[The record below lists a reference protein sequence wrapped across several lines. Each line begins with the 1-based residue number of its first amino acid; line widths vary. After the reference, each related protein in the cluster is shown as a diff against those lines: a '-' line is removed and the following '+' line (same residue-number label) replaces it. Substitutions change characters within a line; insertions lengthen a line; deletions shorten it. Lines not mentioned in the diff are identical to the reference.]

1 MLDSP
6 RIDRLLVGLFRLRT
20 RGLLRLGGAGG
31 PPPPPP
37 ASGAVE
43 LYVHIPFCAAL
54 CPFCSFHR
62 VLHCPAQ
69 SARYFAALHAEIRL
83 YHAAGY
89 RFTGVYVGGGTPT
102 LEPAPLLATLDL
114 VRALFPVRTVSVETN
129 PRELRAPLLA
139 DLAAA
144 GVTRLSV
151 GVQSFDD
158 ALLGAMERLGPYGSG
173 AEIQEHLHAAAGRFP
188 TLNVD
193 LIFNQPRQT
202 LASFA
207 RDLALVRAAGADQVS
222 CYPLM
227 SAPGV
232 RRRMG
237 AAMGLP
243 DATRLRGFYDAI
255 APALGPD
262 FTPTSAW
269 CFTRGAGAGD
279 EYLATAD
286 HYVGVGSGAFSYL
299 DGTLYATTFSLAHY
313 EERVQSGL
321 TGIAAARVLTPVER
335 ARYALLVGLFGRGL
349 TTPAARAAHAAD
361 LRRVRPELT
370 ALRVLGALRTDAG
383 RWELTP
389 RGRYWLM
396 LMMSEFFTAVN
407 AYREAMRARVKTE
420 SAPAGPPAALS
431 TFAPLPAP

>member
-20 RGLLRLGGAGG
+20 RRLLRLGAAGG

-37 ASGAVE
+37 AAGSVE

-62 VLHCPAQ
+62 VRHCAAQ
-69 SARYFAALHAEIRL
+69 AARYFAALHTELRL

-89 RFTGVYVGGGTPT
+89 RFSGVYVGGGTPT
-102 LEPAPLLATLDL
+102 LEPAALLGVLGL
-114 VRALFPVRTVSVETN
+114 VRSLFPVRTVSVETN
-129 PRELRAPLLA
+129 PRELRPPLLDA
-139 DLAAA
+139 LAAA

-151 GVQSFDD
+151 GVQTFDD
-158 ALLGAMERLGPYGSG
+158 DLLRAMERLAAYGSG
-173 AEIQEHLHAAAGRFP
+173 AEMLGHLRGAAGRFP

-193 LIFNQPRQT
+193 LIFNQPRQS

-207 RDLALVRAAGADQVS
+207 RDLALVRDAGASQVS

-237 AAMGLP
+237 ASMGLP
-243 DATRLRGFYDAI
+243 DAARRRAFYDAI
-255 APALGPD
+255 RPVLGPA
-262 FTPTSAW
+262 FRPTSAW
-269 CFTRGAGAGD
+269 CFTRGTGRGD

-313 EERVQSGL
+313 EERVRSGA
-321 TGIAAARVLTPVER
+321 TGIAAARVLSPVER

-349 TTPAARAAHAAD
+349 AIPAARAPHAAE
-361 LRRVRPELT
+361 LRRVRPELA
-370 ALRVLGALRTDAG
+370 ALRLLGALRTEAG
-383 RWELTP
+383 RWELTA
-389 RGRYWLM
+389 RGRWWLT
-396 LMMSEFFTAVN
+396 LMMAEFFTAVN
-407 AYREAMRARVKTE
+407 AYREAMRDRVKTE
-420 SAPAGPPAALS
+420 TAAAAAVAVAPAAAPI
-431 TFAPLPAP
+431 AAR

>member
-1 MLDSP
+1 
-6 RIDRLLVGLFRLRT
+6 
-20 RGLLRLGGAGG
+20 
-31 PPPPPP
+31 
-37 ASGAVE
+37 VE

-69 SARYFAALHAEIRL
+69 SARYFAALHAELRR
-83 YHAAGY
+83 YHEAGY
-89 RFTGVYVGGGTPT
+89 RFSGVYVGGGTPT

-114 VRALFPVRTVSVETN
+114 VRSLFPVRTVSVETN
-129 PRELRAPLLA
+129 PRELRPPLL
-139 DLAAA
+139 DTLAAA

-158 ALLGAMERLGPYGSG
+158 DLLRAMERLDAYGSG
-173 AEIQEHLHAAAGRFP
+173 DEMLGHLRAAAGRFP

-207 RDLALVRAAGADQVS
+207 RDLATVRAAGADQVS

-243 DATRLRGFYDAI
+243 DATRLRAFYATI
-255 APALGPD
+255 GPALGPA
-262 FTPTSAW
+262 FSPTSAW
-269 CFTRGAGAGD
+269 CFSRGAGDGD

-313 EERVQSGL
+313 EERVRSGA
-321 TGIAAARVLTPVER
+321 TGVTAARVLSPVER

-349 TTPAARAAHAAD
+349 TTPGARASHAAD
-361 LRRVRPELT
+361 LRRVRPELA
-370 ALRVLGALRTDAG
+370 ALRLLGALRTDTG
-383 RWELTP
+383 RWELTA

-396 LMMSEFFTAVN
+396 LMMAEFFTAVN
-407 AYREAMRARVKTE
+407 TYREAMRARVKLE
-420 SAPAGPPAALS
+420 SRTTGDGPAAPPVA
-431 TFAPLPAP
+431 APLPTR

>member
-20 RGLLRLGGAGG
+20 RGLLRLRAAGG

-62 VLHCPAQ
+62 VLHCPAS
-69 SARYFAALHAEIRL
+69 SARYFSALHAELRL

-158 ALLGAMERLGPYGSG
+158 SLLGAMERLGPYGSG
-173 AEIQEHLHAAAGRFP
+173 AEIQAHLRIAAGRFP
-188 TLNVD
+188 TLNID

-202 LASFA
+202 LASFT

-243 DATRLRGFYDAI
+243 DATHLRAFYDAI
-255 APALGPD
+255 
-262 FTPTSAW
+262 
-269 CFTRGAGAGD
+269 
-279 EYLATAD
+279 
-286 HYVGVGSGAFSYL
+286 V
-299 DGTLYATTFSLAHY
+299 
-313 EERVQSGL
+313 
-321 TGIAAARVLTPVER
+321 
-335 ARYALLVGLFGRGL
+335 
-349 TTPAARAAHAAD
+349 
-361 LRRVRPELT
+361 
-370 ALRVLGALRTDAG
+370 
-383 RWELTP
+383 P
-389 RGRYWLM
+389 R
-396 LMMSEFFTAVN
+396 
-407 AYREAMRARVKTE
+407 
-420 SAPAGPPAALS
+420 SAPASRRPPPGASPAAPAPATNTSRRPTTTSASAAAPSATSTARSTPRPSRSRTTRSACAPAPPASLPRASCLQS
-431 TFAPLPAP
+431 SAPATPCSSASSAAA